1 MDPYFGRFNT
11 ARQDRWVFG
20 DRETGAYLVK
30 FAWTKIIRHQL
41 VKGTASPDDPALTD
55 YWINAANAVSAF
67 LGVSLLRGSSR
78 QWHGWDSLGC
88 LGWQAST
95 LRLGMRPWGD
105 GITADAHLVIRCDA
119 GNFAETEGHCGS
131 EGSWPIRVENHTELQ
146 LAGLGVRLLRPV
158 RKNKP
163 ERVGSALFK
172 PLRQLIESVKQTLP
186 G

>member
-95 LRLGMRPWGD
+95 LRLGMRPWG
-105 GITADAHLVIRCDA
+105 
-119 GNFAETEGHCGS
+119 
-131 EGSWPIRVENHTELQ
+131 
-146 LAGLGVRLLRPV
+146 
-158 RKNKP
+158 
-163 ERVGSALFK
+163 
-172 PLRQLIESVKQTLP
+172 
-186 G
+186 